1 MPETADQHA
10 LREMAIPSPL
20 TRGKIQIFEESPA
33 MPGSGLIKRYIV
45 LFTGLFFMGLGISLV
60 TRSALGTSPI
70 SSVPWVLCL
79 AFPITFGEFTMAF
92 NMLFFAA
99 EVLII
104 GKAFPR
110 HQYLQ
115 IAVGL
120 SLGVFVDL
128 GMLLSA
134 GVHPDFYAEEIA
146 VLLFGCVVLALGI
159 FLQVAANVI
168 MNPGEG
174 LVKAIAEKTHRRF
187 GIVKVCFDSTLVLSA
202 VLISLAAFGSIRGLR
217 EGTVISAILVGYII
231 LAFSILFARFE
242 LGKWLED

>member
-1 MPETADQHA
+1 
-10 LREMAIPSPL
+10 
-20 TRGKIQIFEESPA
+20 
-33 MPGSGLIKRYIV
+33 MPGAGLVKRYSLLLI
-45 LFTGLFFMGLGISLV
+45 GLFFMGLGISLV

-79 AFPITFGEFTMAF
+79 ALPITFGEFTMAF

-104 GKAFPR
+104 GKAFPK

-115 IAVGL
+115 IVVGL

-128 GMLLSA
+128 GMMLSA

-146 VLLFGCVVLALGI
+146 VLIFGCVVLALGI

-174 LVKAIAEKTHRRF
+174 LVKAIAIKTGKRF

-202 VLISLAAFGSIRGLR
+202 VCISLVAFGSIRGLR

-231 LAFSILFARFE
+231 LGFGIIFTRFD
-242 LGKWLED
+242 LGKWLEN

>member
-1 MPETADQHA
+1 
-10 LREMAIPSPL
+10 
-20 TRGKIQIFEESPA
+20 
-33 MPGSGLIKRYIV
+33 MPGAGLVKRYFLLLI
-45 LFTGLFFMGLGISLV
+45 GLFFMGLGISLV

-79 AFPITFGEFTMAF
+79 VLPITFGEFTMALG
-92 NMLFFAA
+92 MLFFLA

-104 GKAFPR
+104 GKEFPKY
-110 HQYLQ
+110 QYLQ

-128 GMLLSA
+128 GMVLSA

-174 LVKAIAEKTHRRF
+174 LVKAIATKTGRRF
-187 GIVKVCFDSTLVLSA
+187 GVVKVLFDSTLVLSA
-202 VLISLAAFGSIRGLR
+202 VCISLVAFGSIQGLR

-231 LAFSILFARFE
+231 LGFSIIFTRFN
-242 LGKWLED
+242 LQTWLEN

>member
-1 MPETADQHA
+1 
-10 LREMAIPSPL
+10 
-20 TRGKIQIFEESPA
+20 
-33 MPGSGLIKRYIV
+33 MPGTGLFKRYSLLLI
-45 LFTGLFFMGLGISLV
+45 GLFFMGLGISLV

-79 AFPITFGEFTMAF
+79 ALPITFGEFTMALG
-92 NMLFFAA
+92 MLFFAA

-104 GKAFPR
+104 GKEFPKY
-110 HQYLQ
+110 QYLQ

-128 GMLLSA
+128 GMVLSA

-146 VLLFGCVVLALGI
+146 VLIFGCVVLALGI

-174 LVKAIAEKTHRRF
+174 LVKAIATKTGRRF

-202 VLISLAAFGSIRGLR
+202 ALISLVAFGSIQGLR

-231 LAFSILFARFE
+231 LGFGIIFTRFD
-242 LGKWLED
+242 LGKWLEN

>member
-1 MPETADQHA
+1 
-10 LREMAIPSPL
+10 
-20 TRGKIQIFEESPA
+20 
-33 MPGSGLIKRYIV
+33 MPGSGLVKRYFLLLI
-45 LFTGLFFMGLGISLV
+45 GLFFMGLGISLV

-79 AFPITFGEFTMAF
+79 ALPITFGEFTMALG
-92 NMLFFAA
+92 MLFFLA

-104 GKAFPR
+104 GKAFPK

-115 IAVGL
+115 IVVGL
-120 SLGVFVDL
+120 SLGAFVDL
-128 GMLLSA
+128 GMVLSA

-174 LVKAIAEKTHRRF
+174 LVKAIATKTGRRF
-187 GIVKVCFDSTLVLSA
+187 GIVKVLFDSTLVLSA
-202 VLISLAAFGSIRGLR
+202 VCISLVAFGSIRGLR

-231 LAFSILFARFE
+231 LGFGIIFTRFD
-242 LGKWLED
+242 LGKWLEN

>member
-1 MPETADQHA
+1 
-10 LREMAIPSPL
+10 
-20 TRGKIQIFEESPA
+20 
-33 MPGSGLIKRYIV
+33 MPGTGLVKRYSVVFI
-45 LFTGLFFMGLGISLV
+45 GLFFMGLGISLV

-79 AFPITFGEFTMAF
+79 ALPVTFGEFTMALG
-92 NMLFFAA
+92 MLFFAA

-104 GKAFPR
+104 GKEFPKY
-110 HQYLQ
+110 QYLQ
-115 IAVGL
+115 IVVGL
-120 SLGVFVDL
+120 SLGIFVDL
-128 GMLLSA
+128 GMVLSA

-146 VLLFGCVVLALGI
+146 VLLLGCVVLALGI

-174 LVKAIAEKTHRRF
+174 LVKAIATKTGRRF

-202 VLISLAAFGSIRGLR
+202 ACISLVAFGSIQGLR

-231 LAFSILFARFE
+231 LGFGIIFTRFD
-242 LGKWLED
+242 LGKWLEN